1 METKTLDIK
10 GMTCQH
16 CVKTV
21 KGALEQIKGVKSVEV
36 VLEKEKATVIYDP
49 AQVQAGQFK
58 TAIEEAGYE
67 IS

>member
-1 METKTLDIK
+1 METKILDVK

-21 KGALEQIKGVKSVEV
+21 TGALGQIKGVKSVDI
-36 VLEKEKATVIYDP
+36 VLEKGTVTVVYDP
-49 AQVQAGQFK
+49 AQARTDQFK
-58 TAIEEAGYE
+58 TAVEEAGYE